1 MNYNTEIHDT
11 LNDLKASLEAL
22 ENNIN
27 DFTSNIFSALDIY
40 CNTDIDMINDIY
52 TSLSSI
58 IHDLIIDIDN
68 SDTFY
73 INESQYVYLNTKINN
88 FIEYI
93 DNLDINDLNQN
104 LYDKIEI
111 EFNNFSTILQTNN
124 II

>member
-1 MNYNTEIHDT
+1 MNYNIEISDT
-11 LNDLKASLEAL
+11 LNDLKVSLEDL
-22 ENNIN
+22 EDNIN
-27 DFTSNIFSALDIY
+27 DFTSHIFAALDIY

-111 EFNNFSTILQTNN
+111 EFNNFNTILQTNN

>member
-1 MNYNTEIHDT
+1 MNYNKEIAET
-11 LNDLKASLEAL
+11 LNDLKISLENL

-27 DFTSNIFSALDIY
+27 EFTSYIFSALDIY

-58 IHDLIIDIDN
+58 IENLITDIDS

-93 DNLDINDLNQN
+93 DELDINDLNQN

-111 EFNNFSTILQTNN
+111 EFNNFITILQTNN

>member
-1 MNYNTEIHDT
+1 MNYNTEISDT
-11 LNDLKASLEAL
+11 LNDLKVSLETL
-22 ENNIN
+22 ENNID
-27 DFTSNIFSALDIY
+27 DFTSTIYSALDIY
-40 CNTDIDMINDIY
+40 SNVEIEIINDIY
-52 TSLSSI
+52 SNLSLT
-58 IHDLIIDIDN
+58 IHDLITDIDN

-93 DNLDINDLNQN
+93 NELDISDLNQN

-111 EFNNFSTILQTNN
+111 EFNNFITILQTNN

>member
-1 MNYNTEIHDT
+1 MNYNTEISDI
-11 LNDLKASLEAL
+11 LNDLKVSLEDL
-22 ENNIN
+22 ENNID
-27 DFTSNIFSALDIY
+27 DFTSKILSALDVY
-40 CNTDIDMINDIY
+40 GNTDIDIINDIY
-52 TSLSSI
+52 ISLSSI
-58 IHDLIIDIDN
+58 IHDLRVDIDN

-104 LYDKIEI
+104 LYNKIEI

>member
-68 SDTFY
+68 
-73 INESQYVYLNTKINN
+73 
-88 FIEYI
+88 
-93 DNLDINDLNQN
+93 LDINDLNQN

-111 EFNNFSTILQTNN
+111 EFNNFITILQTNN

>member
-27 DFTSNIFSALDIY
+27 DFTRNIFSALDIY

-111 EFNNFSTILQTNN
+111 DLNNFNTILQTNN